1 MFGPPRAVSLAFAE
15 PAPLIAY
22 AVPFSIAWIVVGA
35 PLMTLLAPELVIVN
49 GAVSALGTSTTQLTA
64 IAIGTVVIAI
74 AHGFALTAATL
85 AIAARVDGR
94 PLCARDA
101 WATALRRPGSVA
113 LATIVSLAGA
123 AIGLVIAVF
132 IGVQPIAGIAAAIAL
147 GIGGIVLA
155 PLLLAWPLVVVRRQS
170 LGSALAAAWR
180 SPREFQGQGAEP
192 LGSPRFAVVFTVI
205 ATGIIVVVIRLLGA
219 LVPLGW
225 WTPVVGVALVLVP
238 TALVQ
243 VLLAAVAVR
252 GAALRVK
259 GPLDVTVEGAAAE
272 ASDSAVSEP
281 AESRSARAPRGGA
294 LAGIAVL
301 LVPALA
307 AGAVLA
313 VNPWHVPAYDA
324 ADLPRVWRS
333 SQIVPW
339 QNGAVLLSRLG
350 GEDASASL
358 CDGAT
363 CGPAHDMRTIL
374 PTAVAP
380 ADDGGMLSASWYPVE
395 GADSSSGSFELRVT
409 HSTPDALAHWSDP
422 RDEDA
427 PDEEPGDWAGFPGE
441 ERVLGS
447 VDSAFERGDSVFARM
462 HESRM
467 AVAID
472 TSGPAPVIASVIGPR
487 GTDATLAIDFC
498 ADSACTD
505 STRTTQE
512 LEWAIGLSNATTID
526 IVSTDDGDS
535 AVVTLTQKESDGYG
549 APLRVFTATADGDW
563 TTETL
568 DADVPGPVA
577 EDDGDFAFGAQVE
590 RGADGMPVILFRAA
604 DRSGLRLFSCAD
616 IACAE
621 GEITDITP
629 ETDLLAA
636 PALAIDESGRPL
648 IGTFDRAQN
657 IALISCDDAACTDRT
672 LVPIAAVAPTEAG
685 FSNGYAL
692 SVDDE
697 GRPLIAVGMR
707 RAGSTAKATF
717 NGTVFNCIAA
727 RCGAN

>member
-1 MFGPPRAVSLAFAE
+1 MSLAFGGS
-15 PAPLIAY
+15 APTIAY
-22 AVPFSIAWIVVGA
+22 AVPFAIAWIVVGA
-35 PLMTLLAPELVIVN
+35 ILMTVFAPELVIVN
-49 GAVSALGTSTTQLTA
+49 SGVSALGTSTNLLVA
-64 IAIGTVVIAI
+64 VAVVTVVIAI

-85 AIAARVDGR
+85 AIAARVDGQS
-94 PLCARDA
+94 LSARAA
-101 WATALRRPGSVA
+101 WTRALRRPGSVA

-123 AIGLVIAVF
+123 AIGLVIAVL

-147 GIGGIVLA
+147 GIGGIILA
-155 PLLLAWPLVVVRRQS
+155 PLLLAWPLVVVRRQP

-205 ATGIIVVVIRLLGA
+205 ATGIIAFVLRLLGG

-225 WTPVVGVALVLVP
+225 WTPVIGVALVLVP

-252 GAALRVK
+252 GVALRVK
-259 GPLDVTVEGAAAE
+259 GPLDATVEGAAAE
-272 ASDSAVSEP
+272 ASDSAVSDP
-281 AESRSARAPRGGA
+281 DQSRSARAPRGGA

-301 LVPALA
+301 LVPAVA
-307 AGAVLA
+307 AGALLA

-324 ADLPRVWRS
+324 ADLSRVWRS

-350 GEDASASL
+350 GEEASARL

-363 CGPAHDMRTIL
+363 CGPEHDMRTIL
-374 PTAVAP
+374 PTAVAS

-409 HSTPDALAHWSDP
+409 HSTPEALAHWSDP

-427 PDEEPGDWAGFPGE
+427 PDDEPGDWAGFPGE

-472 TSGPAPVIASVIGPR
+472 SSGPAPVIASVIGPR

-498 ADSACTD
+498 ADSACTE

-526 IVSTDDGDS
+526 IASTDDGDS
-535 AVVTLTQKESDGYG
+535 AVVTLTQKESNDGYG

-568 DADVPGPVA
+568 DADVPGPAA
-577 EDDGDFAFGAQVE
+577 EGSWDFTFGAQVE

-616 IACAE
+616 IACAD

-672 LVPIAAVAPTEAG
+672 LVPISAVAPTEAG

-697 GRPLIAVGMR
+697 GRPLVAVGMR

-717 NGTVFNCIAA
+717 NGTVISCIAA
-727 RCGAN
+727 RCGAS